1 MYVGLTTPSRCN
13 VINISENARENNSV
27 LQFVVRKQCSF

>member
-13 VINISENARENNSV
+13 VINISENAREKII
-27 LQFVVRKQCSF
+27 QFCGGAKTV